1 MKSPNKT
8 IIKYRE
14 DEEEDEGEI
23 VSSSVDSSPAKLA
36 GSENDE
42 FAKVKMWK
50 CPKCNFHNDLN
61 LAICSND
68 QFGGCD
74 FNMEKEAD

>member
-14 DEEEDEGEI
+14 DEEDQEEVDEGEI

-50 CPKCNFHNDLN
+50 CPKCNFHNDL
-61 LAICSND
+61 
-68 QFGGCD
+68 
-74 FNMEKEAD
+74 